1 MRNLR
6 NDKKGY
12 EYMRFQELAEKRY
25 SCRNFS
31 QRKVEKELV
40 DKIIKAGITAPT
52 AVNTQPVKIFWLKLG
67 ESKKKISGRY
77 ATIPLG
83 QILFL
88 LSVTKKLRVGFA
100 RLTSGILQILM
111 LVLLQHT

>member
-40 DKIIKAGITAPT
+40 DQIIKAGITAPT
-52 AVNTQPVKIFWLKLG
+52 AVNTQPVKIFWLNSEKA
-67 ESKKKISGRY
+67 KKISGRY

-83 QILFL
+83 QIPFL
-88 LSVTKKLRVGFA
+88 LSVTKKLRAGFA

>member
-40 DKIIKAGITAPT
+40 DKIGS
-52 AVNTQPVKIFWLKLG
+52 VN
-67 ESKKKISGRY
+67 Y
-77 ATIPLG
+77 
-83 QILFL
+83 
-88 LSVTKKLRVGFA
+88 SV
-100 RLTSGILQILM
+100 
-111 LVLLQHT
+111 

>member
-40 DKIIKAGITAPT
+40 DQIIKAGITAPT
-52 AVNTQPVKIFWLKLG
+52 AVNTQPVKIFWLNSEKA
-67 ESKKKISGRY
+67 KKKYPAGMQLYLWGRY
-77 ATIPLG
+77 
-83 QILFL
+83 
-88 LSVTKKLRVGFA
+88 LSCC
-100 RLTSGILQILM
+100 RLQRN
-111 LVLLQHT
+111 